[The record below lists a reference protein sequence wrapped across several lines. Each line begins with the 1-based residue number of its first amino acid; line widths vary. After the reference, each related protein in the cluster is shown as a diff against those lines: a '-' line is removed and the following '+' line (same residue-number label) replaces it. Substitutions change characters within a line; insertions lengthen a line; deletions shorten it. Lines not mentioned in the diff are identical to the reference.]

1 VHAPFRALGSFAFCA
16 VLVLA
21 SAAPL
26 ESVQAAAFP
35 PGSQVEGHVGA
46 DWSPCTVVGDQLR
59 TGGYVLHCDA
69 VPDDNVFSATDVRQP
84 AAAQQAPVGRP
95 PAAGPQGRPV
105 QGLIR
110 GNWED
115 CAMIGNPLPTGGSV
129 LHCDSLPDDTVFSA
143 SEVRQI
149 GAAQPAQLNPP
160 AAGLIGAAQ
169 VAPPPPAAPQ
179 GRPVQGLIRGNWEDC
194 AMIGNPLPTGGYLL
208 RCSSLLDDTVF
219 SASEVREIGPAQAA
233 APKPPPA
240 AAQGRPVQGFV
251 RGNWEN
257 CTLIGN
263 QLPTGGYLLRCASV
277 LDDAVFSAAD
287 VRF

>member
-194 AMIGNPLPTGGYLL
+194 AMIG
-208 RCSSLLDDTVF
+208 RCR
-219 SASEVREIGPAQAA
+219 REGICCA
-233 APKPPPA
+233 APRSSMTRSFRLPRCARSVRRRRRRQNRPPPPHRGA
-240 AAQGRPVQGFV
+240 RFRVLSEAIGRTAP
-251 RGNWEN
+251 
-257 CTLIGN
+257 
-263 QLPTGGYLLRCASV
+263 
-277 LDDAVFSAAD
+277 
-287 VRF
+287 

>member
-115 CAMIGNPLPTGGSV
+115 CAMIGNPLPTGG
-129 LHCDSLPDDTVFSA
+129 
-143 SEVRQI
+143 
-149 GAAQPAQLNPP
+149 
-160 AAGLIGAAQ
+160 
-169 VAPPPPAAPQ
+169 
-179 GRPVQGLIRGNWEDC
+179 
-194 AMIGNPLPTGGYLL
+194 YLL